1 VLLVPIAQAVVA
13 LPLVIRTLLPVL
25 RAIDSRTREAAAV
38 LGASPRRVLTSVD
51 LPVLGRSLGVAVGLA
66 YAVSLGEFGATTFL
80 ARPDRA
86 TLPVVVGRLITRPG
100 ADNLGM
106 ALAASLVLAV
116 LVMAVMAVAER
127 LRTDAWGADL

>member
-1 VLLVPIAQAVVA
+1 
-13 LPLVIRTLLPVL
+13 
-25 RAIDSRTREAAAV
+25 
-38 LGASPRRVLTSVD
+38 VLTSVD

-80 ARPDRA
+80 ARPDQA
-86 TLPVVVGRLITRPG
+86 TLPVVVARLITRPG

-106 ALAASLVLAV
+106 ALAASVVLAG

-127 LRTDAWGADL
+127 LRTDTWGADV